1 MSFTNKVTDF
11 PIARVIGGQS
21 DDEIVY
27 LVDENDEK
35 ASKIIKHK
43 PQKIVEVEDGKF
55 QVLPRQG
62 VRVLYICGSSGSG
75 KSTFASNYVKEYL
88 HIHPKTKVFIF
99 SQLSEDP
106 AFKNIKAHRVTL
118 DESLITDPVDIEKDI
133 PRGSL
138 ILFDDCSDCEDDL
151 QNAINRL
158 ETQLLVL
165 GRKLELQVVITSHL
179 INPDASKHIRQRL
192 NEAQA
197 LVFFPQSGSVSQP
210 TYNLKKHFGY
220 STRQIQN
227 ILDID
232 SRWIMCTKTY
242 PNILVSEHKISLARE
257 I

>member
-1 MSFTNKVTDF
+1 MSFTNKVTDL
-11 PIARVIGGQS
+11 PVAVVNGGQS
-21 DDEIVY
+21 DGEIVY
-27 LVDENDEK
+27 LVDESDEK

-43 PQKIVEVEDGKF
+43 PQKIVELEDGKF

-62 VRVLYICGSSGSG
+62 IRVLYICGSSGSG

-88 HIHPKTKVFIF
+88 DLYPKTKVFIF

-118 DESLITDPVDIEKDI
+118 DESLITEPVDIEDI
-133 PRGSL
+133 PRGSI

-151 QNAINRL
+151 QTAINRL

-165 GRKLELQVVITSHL
+165 GRKLELQVIITSHL
-179 INPDASKHIRQRL
+179 INPDSSKHIRNRL

-197 LVFFPQSGSVSQP
+197 LVFFPQSGSVSQA

-227 ILDID
+227 IMDID

-242 PNILVSEHKISLARE
+242 PNILISEHKITLARE